1 VPVPTNLLCQSW
13 LSLFASAIFVVQ
25 LNRQAGDAITTPDRG
40 LNVQAGD
47 GLVIVSRN
55 GQAARAMFEAP
66 PEKVRAGRAT
76 F

>member
-1 VPVPTNLLCQSW
+1 MSGA
-13 LSLFASAIFVVQ
+13 FA
-25 LNRQAGDAITTPDRG
+25 REAGDAITTPDRG
-40 LNVQAGD
+40 LKVQAGD